1 MTSQF
6 DLFENAALLAWLPGE
21 TLFSLVSRHHYFW
34 GYRLAS
40 QTCQRFFGHS
50 RSGSQHD
57 LPSRLSEFA
66 ARTGGHYG
74 GAEEVARQRTI
85 LSYYGSFMD
94 SNELQHFLT
103 SMSGNSVAH
112 LKLRLG
118 ILTSRF
124 RSHHPLKAC
133 EACMASDRQ
142 EHGWAYW
149 HIEHQYPG
157 VWTCP
162 IHKSILLESSLKA
175 TGVKRFLWHLPNA
188 RDVLRASVVAA
199 SGETLQSISSL
210 AELITA
216 LVNHGHERPM
226 ALTDLHVHYR
236 AELGKRGLI
245 TSGGNIRMPAIAHA
259 YLDHVR
265 RFRDVWEFEA
275 LPATYDEAVTQ
286 LGRLLRPPRGG
297 THPLRHLVLIHWLFG
312 SADAF
317 LSSVNENRTTGELST
332 SPPGQLVPSP
342 RHSIDDPRR
351 ARVIE
356 MISQKCSY
364 RKAAAEVGIDV
375 QTAMAWASQ
384 VGLSGSRRPKILAG
398 SVRELAIAQLT
409 AGEDKVVVAGA
420 AGVSVV
426 TITKLLF
433 SEVGLH
439 SAWTT
444 ARQNIARDAAQ
455 NKWLMALQDY
465 PGLGIKMLR
474 VLQPDVYAWLYRNER
489 AWLDANKPQPLSN
502 TRGADVPRVA
512 WDERDVNFSSMVR
525 QVALDLDKPDRKHPI
540 KLWEIMQAI
549 PALKAKTSALNRLP
563 LTQNAIADVLQG
575 KGSRQ
580 LGEDLFG

>member
-1 MTSQF
+1 
-6 DLFENAALLAWLPGE
+6 
-21 TLFSLVSRHHYFW
+21 
-34 GYRLAS
+34 
-40 QTCQRFFGHS
+40 
-50 RSGSQHD
+50 
-57 LPSRLSEFA
+57 
-66 ARTGGHYG
+66 
-74 GAEEVARQRTI
+74 
-85 LSYYGSFMD
+85 
-94 SNELQHFLT
+94 
-103 SMSGNSVAH
+103 
-112 LKLRLG
+112 
-118 ILTSRF
+118 
-124 RSHHPLKAC
+124 
-133 EACMASDRQ
+133 
-142 EHGWAYW
+142 
-149 HIEHQYPG
+149 
-157 VWTCP
+157 
-162 IHKSILLESSLKA
+162 
-175 TGVKRFLWHLPNA
+175 
-188 RDVLRASVVAA
+188 
-199 SGETLQSISSL
+199 
-210 AELITA
+210 
-216 LVNHGHERPM
+216 
-226 ALTDLHVHYR
+226 
-236 AELGKRGLI
+236 
-245 TSGGNIRMPAIAHA
+245 
-259 YLDHVR
+259 
-265 RFRDVWEFEA
+265 VWEFEA

-312 SADAF
+312 SSDAF
-317 LSSVNENRTTGELST
+317 LASLNESRST
-332 SPPGQLVPSP
+332 LNVSTASDWQLVPSP
-342 RHSIDDPRR
+342 QPFIEDPRR
-351 ARVIE
+351 TRVIE